1 MMEIAGLV
9 RTSTVDFPG
18 MIAAVVFTPG
28 CNLDCFYCHNRQ
40 LLSADVPLMD
50 NEEVIAYL
58 KKRRGLID
66 GVVVSGGEPLLQ
78 QDLAVFLRQLKAWDY
93 QIKLD
98 TNGTCPDRLNALL
111 KENLID
117 YVAVDYK
124 APWHRYPEI
133 CHCAAKTAGQV
144 HRTLDLLL
152 QTDLSWEAR
161 TTVPAQ
167 LTEADLLDMASALP
181 PLPAYYLQICR
192 KPAVFKPE
200 DRFRLDAAGYTTGAL
215 LRLAEVIRS
224 RQPHVQVRA

>member
-1 MMEIAGLV
+1 MKIAGLV

-40 LLSADVPLMD
+40 LLSADAPLMD
-50 NEEVIAYL
+50 HEEVIAYL

-78 QDLAVFLRQLKAWDY
+78 RDLADFLRQLKSWGY

-98 TNGTCPDRLNALL
+98 TNGTRPDCLSALL
-111 KENLID
+111 KERLID

-124 APWHRYPEI
+124 APWRRYPEI
-133 CHCAAKTAGQV
+133 CRCAAGTAGQV
-144 HRTLDLLL
+144 RRTLEMLL

-167 LTEADLLDMASALP
+167 LTQSDLLEMASALP
-181 PLPAYYLQICR
+181 PLPAYYLQLCR
-192 KPAVFKPE
+192 RPAAFKPE
-200 DRFRLDAAGYTTGAL
+200 DRFRLDAAGYTNGAL
-215 LRLAEVIRS
+215 LRLAETIRS